1 MTLQI
6 VYRNI
11 RFSAKVDRC
20 LRRRW
25 RMHGDLSIRVREAL
39 DGVNLLDVE
48 LLDVDSR
55 RVHATQVGVFESAW
69 LAAHEAAS
77 ARGCSLNTL
86 VNSAVWA
93 AFGAPRPQS
102 TRGVGCENLFGRT
115 EGLGAVENGKPAK
128 GRLLCRP
135 CPIAAMNGIG
145 SRERSHSETDAPQQ
159 VRHCIVDKQ

>member
-1 MTLQI
+1 MQI

-48 LLDVDSR
+48 LLKVDYS
-55 RVHATQVGVFESAW
+55 RVHATQVGVFEPAW

-77 ARGCSLNTL
+77 ARRCSLNTL
-86 VNSAVWA
+86 VNSAVWS
-93 AFGAPRPQS
+93 AFGGQRSGLLGRPPS
-102 TRGVGCENLFGRT
+102 GRNLPGHR
-115 EGLGAVENGKPAK
+115 LPKP
-128 GRLLCRP
+128 
-135 CPIAAMNGIG
+135 
-145 SRERSHSETDAPQQ
+145 
-159 VRHCIVDKQ
+159 V